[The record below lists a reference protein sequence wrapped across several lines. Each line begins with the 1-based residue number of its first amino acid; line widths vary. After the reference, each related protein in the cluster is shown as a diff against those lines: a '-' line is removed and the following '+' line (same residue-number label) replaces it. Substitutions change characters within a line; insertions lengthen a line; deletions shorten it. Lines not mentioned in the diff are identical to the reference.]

1 MHNGDQAWLIS
12 KGAEVTI
19 SSGQMQPNDRSFSVQ
34 YGLHNDFTDTIPS
47 NEAGVLRVGP
57 RLALLRFLWGGG
69 VPHGDVG
76 SV

>member
-1 MHNGDQAWLIS
+1 
-12 KGAEVTI
+12 
-19 SSGQMQPNDRSFSVQ
+19 MQPNDRSFSVK
-34 YGLHNDFTDTIPS
+34 YGLHNDFSDTIPS